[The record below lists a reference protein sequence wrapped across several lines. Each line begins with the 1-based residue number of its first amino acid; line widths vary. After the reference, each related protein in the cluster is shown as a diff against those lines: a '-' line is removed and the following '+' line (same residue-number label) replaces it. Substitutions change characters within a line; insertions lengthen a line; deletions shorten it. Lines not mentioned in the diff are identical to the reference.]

1 MGRANSWF
9 YANKSVVNTWNN
21 CTKAFLA
28 KFFPTGKTNTLRGR
42 ISSFQ
47 KRPMRPFLNQE
58 RLQLYILACPYH
70 RMDTW
75 LILQNF
81 YNGLTLTARDHIDTT
96 ADGAFFSL
104 TAERATSLIDKMVT
118 NQGWSDE
125 RLQSRQRVM
134 HTVKETDKLA
144 AKIDLLLKKF
154 EDYPRTR
161 LKCKYFKLWML
172 V

>member
-1 MGRANSWF
+1 
-9 YANKSVVNTWNN
+9 
-21 CTKAFLA
+21 
-28 KFFPTGKTNTLRGR
+28 
-42 ISSFQ
+42 
-47 KRPMRPFLNQE
+47 
-58 RLQLYILACPYH
+58 
-70 RMDTW
+70 MDTW

-81 YNGLTLTARDHIDTT
+81 YNGLTLTASDHIDTT